1 MRYGPVFIKDKF
13 GRDVELR
20 NAEVSDSA
28 EMIKYLKT
36 ICGETPYVI
45 RDPDEI
51 NLTLEQEQ
59 KILQNKI
66 DSEDELLLVALV
78 EDKHVGNCSLMS
90 FGDLRR
96 YRHRCSVAIALYQE
110 YCGLG
115 IGRQMMDTVLRAAKD
130 LGYEQAELEVNSS
143 NANAIAL
150 YESMGFVKYGT
161 YPDSDKF
168 ADGTYGDSYWMMK
181 KL

>member
-1 MRYGPVFIKDKF
+1 MRYGPVFIKDKI

-66 DSEDELLLVALV
+66 DSGDELLLVALV
-78 EDKHVGNCSLMS
+78 EGKHVGNCSLMS

-168 ADGTYGDSYWMMK
+168 ADGTYGDSFWMMK

>member
-1 MRYGPVFIKDKF
+1 MRYGPVFVKDKF
-13 GRDVELR
+13 GCDVELR
-20 NAEVSDSA
+20 NAEVSDAA
-28 EMIKYLKT
+28 EMIEYLKT

-51 NLTLEQEQ
+51 NLTLEQEES
-59 KILQNKI
+59 ILQNKI
-66 DSEDELLLVALV
+66 DSEDELLLIALA
-78 EDKHVGNCSLMS
+78 EGKHVGNCSLMS

-115 IGRQMMDTVLRAAKD
+115 IGRKMLETVLKVAKE
-130 LGYEQAELEVNSS
+130 LGYEQAELEVNTA
-143 NANAIAL
+143 NENAIAL
-150 YESMGFVKYGT
+150 YESVGFVKYGT

-168 ADGTYGDSYWMMK
+168 SDGTYGDSYWMMK

>member
-1 MRYGPVFIKDKF
+1 MRYGPVFINDKF

-20 NAEVSDSA
+20 NAEVSDAA

-45 RDPDEI
+45 IDPDEI

-59 KILQNKI
+59 NILQNKV
-66 DSEDELLLVALV
+66 DSDDELLLVALV
-78 EDKHVGNCSLMS
+78 EGKHVGNCSLMS

-115 IGRQMMDTVLRAAKD
+115 IGRQMMDTVLRVQMRMQLPCTRAWD
-130 LGYEQAELEVNSS
+130 LLSTEHIPTVISS
-143 NANAIAL
+143 LTVHMAIPI
-150 YESMGFVKYGT
+150 G
-161 YPDSDKF
+161 
-168 ADGTYGDSYWMMK
+168 
-181 KL
+181 

>member
-130 LGYEQAELEVNSS
+130 LGYEQAELEVNRHHLE
-143 NANAIAL
+143 I
-150 YESMGFVKYGT
+150 V
-161 YPDSDKF
+161 
-168 ADGTYGDSYWMMK
+168 
-181 KL
+181 